1 MIPRIDEQVIQ
12 NNTMNIKNYNSGTY
26 KQQYRYKSFSPSKI
40 NHSFVWDDP
49 EINTMLE
56 DATRAL
62 GELNAYTMIV
72 PNVDIFIQMHITKEA
87 NTSSKIE
94 GTKTEIDEVLVSKDQ
109 IEPEKRDDWQE
120 VRNYVDAI
128 NYGIDELERLPIS
141 NRLIKNIHAILL
153 QSVRGKEK
161 QPGEFRRSQNWIG
174 GTNLNNAYFIPPH
187 HSEVDELMSDFELFL
202 HNEDIKVPHL
212 IKIAIAHYQ
221 FETIHPFLDGN
232 GRIGRLLITLY
243 LVSNGLLKKPSLYLS
258 DFIERHKTTYYEKL
272 TLVREKNDLIEWVK
286 FFLEAV
292 ITTANSGVKTFE
304 QILSLKQEIDTKM
317 PTFGKKAHNAS
328 KLVEYLYQNPIINMT
343 EISNEL
349 DISKSTAS
357 SLIKDFEKN
366 DILVEVTGYKRN
378 KHYMFK
384 KYLDIYSSS

>member
-1 MIPRIDEQVIQ
+1 
-12 NNTMNIKNYNSGTY
+12 MNIKDYKAGTY
-26 KQQYRYKSFSPSKI
+26 KQQYKYKSFSPSKI

-120 VRNYVDAI
+120 VRNYINAI

-153 QSVRGKEK
+153 KSVRGKEK
-161 QPGEFRRSQNWIG
+161 QPGEFRRSPNWIG

-187 HSEVDELMSDFELFL
+187 HSEVEELMNDFELFL

-258 DFIERHKTTYYEKL
+258 DFIERYKTTYYEKL
-272 TLVREKNDLIEWVK
+272 TLVREKNNLAGWVK

-304 QILSLKQEIDTKM
+304 QIFGLKQEIDAKM

-328 KLVEYLYQNPIINMT
+328 KLVEYLYQNPIVNLNNVIKAL
-343 EISNEL
+343 EV
-349 DISKSTAS
+349 SKPTANK
-357 SLIKDFEKN
+357 LLKEFEDKN
-366 DILVEVTGYKRN
+366 ILVEVTGYQRN
-378 KHYMFK
+378 KHYAFY
-384 KYLDIYSSS
+384 KYLDIYSKS